1 MGQILICFQ
10 EEMVE
15 EEDEDDHVTFDS
27 TVREL
32 CLELLRDNEILARN
46 NLRLR
51 ALLNEKAGL
60 L

>member
-1 MGQILICFQ
+1 MGQIFICFQ
-10 EEMVE
+10 EENVKE
-15 EEDEDDHVTFDS
+15 NDDHVTFDS
-27 TVREL
+27 TVRKL

-51 ALLNEKAGL
+51 ALLNEKAVL